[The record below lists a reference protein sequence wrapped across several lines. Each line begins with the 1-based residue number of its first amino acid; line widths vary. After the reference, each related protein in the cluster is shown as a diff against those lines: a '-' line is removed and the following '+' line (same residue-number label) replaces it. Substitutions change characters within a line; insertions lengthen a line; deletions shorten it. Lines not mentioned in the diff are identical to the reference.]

1 MVRPQAKVT
10 DSLSWGL
17 GWAIEHERSGGDLMT
32 HSGDNPGFKA
42 MTAAS
47 RQKTSGFIIMTNG
60 DRGFDEIIANVVR
73 SEPMQRF
80 VPVTIGQ

>member
-1 MVRPQAKVT
+1 
-10 DSLSWGL
+10 
-17 GWAIEHERSGGDLMT
+17 MT

-47 RQKTSGFIIMTNG
+47 RQKRSAFIIITNG
-60 DRGFDEIIANVVR
+60 DRRFDEIIANVVR

-80 VPVTIGQ
+80 LPVTIGQ

>member
-1 MVRPQAKVT
+1 K
-10 DSLSWGL
+10 
-17 GWAIEHERSGGDLMT
+17 SGGDIIS

-47 RQKTSGFIIMTNG
+47 IEKKTAFIIMTNG
-60 DRGFDEIIANVVR
+60 DRGFDIITKLVM

-80 VPVTIGQ
+80 LPVTLG